1 MLRNQLH
8 LRGHKY
14 TLMKP
19 RCAGQ
24 VRRSFFS
31 TGVFNM
37 WNNLPADTTDFS
49 SLRKFCASIGTSY
62 LLRFCALYFELCLP
76 GFNVFVKCVS

>member
-1 MLRNQLH
+1 
-8 LRGHKY
+8 
-14 TLMKP
+14 
-19 RCAGQ
+19 
-24 VRRSFFS
+24 
-31 TGVFNM
+31 M